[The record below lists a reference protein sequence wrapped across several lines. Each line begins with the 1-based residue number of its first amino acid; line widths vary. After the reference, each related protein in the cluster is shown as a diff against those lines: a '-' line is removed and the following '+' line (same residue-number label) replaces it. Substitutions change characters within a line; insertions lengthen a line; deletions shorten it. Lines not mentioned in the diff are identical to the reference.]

1 MGKERKKGEK
11 NIRSY
16 SVEVLYLSN
25 NNTHVRVREKTEHG
39 FSLRL
44 VLSLFYGL
52 ISLVFTSAVRTRVLA
67 SLLVASCASLSL
79 FIARRIKT
87 KINTY

>member
-25 NNTHVRVREKTEHG
+25 NNTHVRVREKTERG
-39 FSLRL
+39 FSLPL
-44 VLSLFYGL
+44 VLPLFYGL
-52 ISLVFTSAVRTRVLA
+52 ISLVFTNAVRTRVLA
-67 SLLVASCASLSL
+67 SLLFASRASLSL
-79 FIARRIKT
+79 SLSSSHEG
-87 KINTY
+87 